1 MSSVKWKIQSENNMK
16 KIISALV
23 FLLMPFAAISQD
35 VAGRAYTKELGDSA
49 YAASQFADAIT
60 IYETVMA
67 EQGASLPLYYNLGN
81 AYYRTN
87 QLGKAILNYERAL
100 RIDANDEDV
109 KANLE
114 FVQNRIVDSVPQDEV
129 PFYKEWGNAV
139 SSLFSK
145 DTWGVIGIV
154 AFVIML
160 GTVFFLIFRNNARG
174 ILLGIAIAIACLVVT
189 IVANMSAS
197 SLGNKG
203 NAMPEGVILDEM
215 VLVKSSPDS
224 SGTELTKIHEGL
236 KVTIIDSTLADWV
249 KIEAN
254 NGNRVVGWIKTKS
267 MERI

>member
-1 MSSVKWKIQSENNMK
+1 MK
-16 KIISALV
+16 KIISAFLL
-23 FLLMPFAAISQD
+23 LLMPFAAISQD
-35 VAGRAYTKELGDSA
+35 VVERTCTKELGDSA
-49 YAASQFADAIT
+49 YAMSQFADAIT
-60 IYETVMA
+60 IYETVIA

-100 RIDANDEDV
+100 RIDANDEDT

-114 FVQNRIVDSVPQDEV
+114 FVQNRIVDQIPQDEV
-129 PFYKEWGNAV
+129 PFYKEWGNAI

-154 AFVIML
+154 AFAIML
-160 GTVFFLIFRNNARG
+160 ATVFFLIFSNNARG
-174 ILLGIAIAIACLVVT
+174 ILFGIAIVCLVFI
-189 IVANMSAS
+189 IVANMSAKS
-197 SLGNKG
+197 NIG

>member
-1 MSSVKWKIQSENNMK
+1 MK
-16 KIISALV
+16 KIISAFLL
-23 FLLMPFAAISQD
+23 LLMPFAAISQD
-35 VAGRAYTKELGDSA
+35 VAGHTSTKELGDSA

-60 IYETVMA
+60 IYETVIA

-81 AYYRTN
+81 AYYRTH
-87 QLGKAILNYERAL
+87 QFGKAILNYERAL
-100 RIDANDEDV
+100 RIDANDEDT

-114 FVQNRIVDSVPQDEV
+114 LVQSRIIDSIPQDEV
-129 PFYKEWGNAV
+129 PFYQEWGNAI

-154 AFVIML
+154 AFAMML
-160 GTVFFLIFRNNARG
+160 ATIFFLIFRNNTRG
-174 ILLGIAIAIACLVVT
+174 ILLGISISCLVVT
-189 IVANMSAS
+189 IVANVSAR

-203 NAMPEGVILDEM
+203 FSMPEGVILDEM

-236 KVTIIDSTLADWV
+236 KVTIIDNTLTDWV

-254 NGNRVVGWIKTKS
+254 NGNRVIGWIKTKS

>member
-1 MSSVKWKIQSENNMK
+1 MK
-16 KIISALV
+16 KIISALLL
-23 FLLMPFAAISQD
+23 LLMPFAAISQD
-35 VAGRAYTKELGDSA
+35 VAGRTSTKELGDSA

-60 IYETVMA
+60 IYETVIA

-87 QLGKAILNYERAL
+87 QFGKAILNYERAL
-100 RIDANDEDV
+100 LFDANDEDT

-114 FVQNRIVDSVPQDEV
+114 LVKSRIVDQSPQDEV
-129 PFYKEWGNAV
+129 PFYKEWGNAI

-154 AFVIML
+154 AFAMML
-160 GTVFFLIFRNNARG
+160 ATLFFLIFRNNARG
-174 ILLGIAIAIACLVVT
+174 ILLGISIASLVVT
-189 IVANMSAS
+189 IVANVSAR

-203 NAMPEGVILDEM
+203 NSMPEGVILDEM

-236 KVTIIDSTLADWV
+236 KVLIIDDTLADWV

-254 NGNRVVGWIKTKS
+254 NGNRVVGWVKAKS
-267 MERI
+267 LERI